1 MYAPECKYHKKQK
14 NNVTIRTF
22 SANRWYKC
30 PSAGVFRSFVANIG
44 PCEYSAGAA
53 TRETATSG
61 IRRVCGFRAEN
72 NMYRAVWRRIS
83 TFFLFFFTIGFCF
96 VSMTAYSAE
105 KSVKTKKTIRAI
117 EARRDRG
124 EIIEKNRFLVWVRCQ
139 YNYGGIENRNYELTL
154 MRHYIALEILHAVR
168 GNILSDAIIPRSFR
182 SRIRARYDRRY
193 LSAKINVVRKTVP
206 VQRYEI

>member
-1 MYAPECKYHKKQK
+1 MYSDRSSLISGRASTVQAQPQEKPPHREFVGYAVLGRKTTCT
-14 NNVTIRTF
+14 VR
-22 SANRWYKC
+22 SDEE
-30 PSAGVFRSFVANIG
+30 FR
-44 PCEYSAGAA
+44 
-53 TRETATSG
+53 R
-61 IRRVCGFRAEN
+61 
-72 NMYRAVWRRIS
+72 
-83 TFFLFFFTIGFCF
+83 FFCFFFTIGFCF

-168 GNILSDAIIPRSFR
+168 GNIFSDAIIPRSFH